1 MPNLFTADREFGE
14 RQDKMTSRQDQSDK
28 FERLRGRA
36 EELIQKQPNVTPSSS
51 LDILELIHE
60 LKIYQAELEIQNEE
74 LKEAQ
79 NEISELHHEFED
91 LYEFAPCGYVTM
103 NKKGIIKR
111 INLTGANLLGKYRK
125 LLPQSGVSQ
134 FIATGYEDL
143 YLATLQKS
151 GETGIKQ
158 SIELLLNS
166 QKDQPMWVRADIQAD
181 RNENKKVIQW
191 RMVLVDITLKKET
204 DAALQNSQDK
214 YQKLFYNMVSGAT
227 VLEVL
232 DRDQSGRIID
242 ARVLEVNTA
251 FERIT
256 GIPSHQAVGRS
267 IRQIWPETKNFWLDK
282 IGQVMRTR
290 QSITVEGFHPELEKN
305 FLMTVYWLDDQRVG
319 TTFIDISDQKKIQQ
333 TLDKARQTLE
343 IQVKGQMV
351 DLRQVNTRLQKEIHT
366 RKQTQIALEQKAE
379 ELETHSIG
387 LEEANAALKVL
398 LKEVKNERR
407 ELEEKVVCN
416 LDDLIRPHLSAIAS
430 GEMSQRQRLLLD
442 TIKSSIDDIASPLSR
457 RFIIDGRHLT
467 PIETQV
473 ANLIRQGRTTK
484 EIAELMS
491 VSKSTIDFH
500 RLNIRHKLNLTNKKT
515 NLQSYL
521 RSFT

>member
-1 MPNLFTADREFGE
+1 
-14 RQDKMTSRQDQSDK
+14 MTSRQNQTNK

-36 EELIQKQPNVTPSSS
+36 EELIQKQPNVRPSSS

-60 LKIYQAELEIQNEE
+60 LKIYHTELEIQNEE
-74 LKEAQ
+74 LKRAQ

-103 NKKGIIKR
+103 NNKGIIKR

-125 LLPQSGVSQ
+125 ILPLSSITQ
-134 FIATGYEDL
+134 FIATGYENL
-143 YLATLQKS
+143 YLAALQKS

-166 QKDQPMWVRADIQAD
+166 EKDQPVWVRADIQAD
-181 RNENKKVIQW
+181 RDKTGKVIQW
-191 RMVLVDITLKKET
+191 RMVLVDITLKKKT
-204 DAALQNSQDK
+204 DLALQNSQDK
-214 YQKLFYNMVSGAT
+214 YQKLFYNLVSGAA

-232 DRDQSGRIID
+232 DLDQSGRIID
-242 ARVLEVNTA
+242 ARVLEVNAA
-251 FERIT
+251 FERLT
-256 GIPSHQAVGRS
+256 GIPSHRAVGKS
-267 IRQIWPETKNFWLDK
+267 IRQIWPETKNFWFDK
-282 IGQVMRTR
+282 IGHVIRTR
-290 QSITVEGFHPELEKN
+290 QSITVEGFHRELDKY

-319 TTFIDISDQKKIQQ
+319 TTFIDISDQKKIEQ
-333 TLDKARQTLE
+333 TLDKARQALE
-343 IQVKGQMV
+343 IQVKNQMA
-351 DLRQVNTRLQKEIHT
+351 DLLQVNTRLQKEIHA

-379 ELETHSIG
+379 ELEEHSIG

-416 LDDLIRPHLSAIAS
+416 LDDLIRPHLAVIAS
-430 GEMSQRQRLLLD
+430 GKLSQRQRLLLD
-442 TIKSSIDDIASPLSR
+442 TIRRSIDDIASPLSR

-484 EIAELMS
+484 QIAELMS

-500 RLNIRHKLNLTNKKT
+500 RLNIRRRLNLTNKKT